1 MKRRSS
7 NDKVVAKPITKAK
20 EERLMNNI
28 KYIGMDV
35 HIATTVIAVL
45 NHLGKVITEAIVE
58 TKGTGI
64 LDFVKSVRGT
74 LHVTFEEGTQA
85 AWLYDLIRP
94 HVALVLVCNPKKI
107 AVQDNKA
114 DKRDARRLAELLRT
128 GGLQPVYH
136 GEHSTKPLKEFAQ
149 SYGTIVSDRTRV
161 KNRIKA
167 LFRGRGIACSG
178 TSVYDKDQHEQWL
191 NHLSTPAL
199 SMRASRLFRQL
210 DFLTDLR
217 EEAEKDLV
225 TETRKHPA
233 AKILQSIPGI
243 GPLRAG
249 VIIGFAITPYRF
261 RTRKQFWTYCG
272 LAVMS
277 RITGEYVVVDGQVRR
292 SKKLPLVRGLNH
304 NYNRSLKDVFKGAAA
319 TAAMGPWKSH
329 FDAMVANGTEPSLAL
344 LTLARKLASTTL
356 TLWRKGERYDEQRMN
371 KSHAA

>member
-1 MKRRSS
+1 
-7 NDKVVAKPITKAK
+7 
-20 EERLMNNI
+20 MNNI

-35 HIATTVIAVL
+35 HKATTVVAVL
-45 NHLGKVITEAIVE
+45 NHLGRVIAEAIIE
-58 TKGTGI
+58 TKGLSI
-64 LDFVKSVRGT
+64 LAFLKGLHGT

-128 GGLQPVYH
+128 GGLQAVYH

-149 SYGTIVSDRTRV
+149 SYGAIVSDSTRV

-167 LFRGRGIACSG
+167 LFRGRGIDCSG
-178 TSVYDKDQHEQWL
+178 TAVYDKDQHEQWL
-191 NHLSTPAL
+191 NQMSTPAL
-199 SMRASRLFRQL
+199 RLRVSRLFREL
-210 DFLTDLR
+210 DFLTELR
-217 EEAEKDLV
+217 EEAQKDIV
-225 TETRKHPA
+225 TETQKHPA
-233 AKILQSIPGI
+233 AKILQSMPGI

-277 RITGEYVVVDGQVRR
+277 RITGEYVMVEGRVRR
-292 SKKLPLVRGLNH
+292 SQKLPLVRGLNH
-304 NYNRSLKDVFKGAAA
+304 NYNRSLKEVFKGAAA

-329 FDAMVANGTEPSLAL
+329 FDAMVANGTKPSLAL

-356 TLWRKGERYDEQRMN
+356 ALWRKGERYDEHKMS

>member
-1 MKRRSS
+1 
-7 NDKVVAKPITKAK
+7 
-20 EERLMNNI
+20 MNNI
-28 KYIGMDV
+28 KYIGMDI
-35 HIATTVIAVL
+35 HKATTVTAVL
-45 NHLGKVITEAIVE
+45 NHLGKVISEAIVE
-58 TKGTGI
+58 TKGASI
-64 LDFVKSVRGT
+64 LAFLKSIRGT

-107 AVQDNKA
+107 AVQGNKA

-128 GGLQPVYH
+128 GSLEPVYH

-149 SYGTIVSDRTRV
+149 SYSAIVSDSTRV

-178 TSVYDKDQHEQWL
+178 TAVYDKEQHEQWL
-191 NHLSTPAL
+191 NHLRTPAL
-199 SMRASRLFRQL
+199 RLRASRLFRQL

-233 AKILQSIPGI
+233 ARILQIIPGI

-277 RITGEYVVVDGQVRR
+277 RITGEYVVIEGQVRH
-292 SKKLPLVRGLNH
+292 SKKLPLVRGLNR
-304 NYNRSLKDVFKGAAA
+304 NYNRSLKEVFKGAAA
-319 TAAMGPWKSH
+319 TVAMGPWKSR

-356 TLWRKGERYDEQRMN
+356 VLWRKGERYDEHKMN